1 MASKK
6 ELRALVE
13 KLNAHAH
20 HRVSLEY
27 ARFNGGYQLTYA
39 DNSGHNLTNRM
50 PAREMRQYLLG
61 ALDWLTPG
69 T

>member
-6 ELRALVE
+6 ELRTLVAR
-13 KLNAHAH
+13 LNAHAH
-20 HRVSLEY
+20 RRVSLEY
-27 ARFNGGYQLTYA
+27 AACYGGYQLAYTGT
-39 DNSGHNLTNRM
+39 GHNLTNRM

-61 ALDWLTPG
+61 ALDWLSSG

>member
-1 MASKK
+1 MTSKK

-13 KLNAHAH
+13 KLNVHAH
-20 HRVSLEY
+20 YPVDIEY
-27 ARFNGGYQLTYA
+27 ARFNGGYQLRYA
-39 DNSGHNLTNRM
+39 DTGHNLTNRM

>member
-6 ELRALVE
+6 ELRTLVE

-20 HRVSLEY
+20 RRVSLEY
-27 ARFNGGYQLTYA
+27 ARFNGGYQLAYTGT
-39 DNSGHNLTNRM
+39 GHNLTNRM

-61 ALDWLTPG
+61 ALDWLSPG